1 MKILKHPLDNIW
13 VTFLAD
19 RQNPSPV
26 TEKVW
31 KNRFSRRASGD
42 IGKVLDLPARSR
54 FGEGRAVPFHRQLL
68 TVKNLNH
75 SRSLAEPCD
84 LCPSKAAILK
94 LWRYLRSTESR
105 NFFTPSEGLRDLW
118 KSGILSRQTG
128 FQSFSKR
135 LCQILWVTC
144 FAAEKEVCKHGCSLR
159 VNHSKVSPCLRP
171 ARRGYAQA
179 GLKLYQPAWPLPCQ
193 FSVRQKELF
202 QKSLWPKWQYSA
214 FKKSLHE
221 AQGRVN
227 F

>member
-1 MKILKHPLDNIW
+1 MKILKHPLDNILDDIPGRSAESIPRNW
-13 VTFLAD
+13 EGVKKSIL
-19 RQNPSPV
+19 
-26 TEKVW
+26 TEGERGYW
-31 KNRFSRRASGD
+31 KSF
-42 IGKVLDLPARSR
+42 
-54 FGEGRAVPFHRQLL
+54 RAVPFHRQLL

-144 FAAEKEVCKHGCSLR
+144 FAAENEVCKHGCSLR

-202 QKSLWPKWQYSA
+202 QKSLWPK
-214 FKKSLHE
+214 
-221 AQGRVN
+221 
-227 F
+227 